1 MEYSIESLIAESTG
15 MKSVVDDR
23 FVNSEETSNVINS
36 AVKKERDS
44 LKDVDDVLNQIP

>member
-1 MEYSIESLIAESTG
+1 MKKIE
-15 MKSVVDDR
+15 K
-23 FVNSEETSNVINS
+23 TSNVINS